1 MLAQQIQ
8 LHKHASKS
16 PAIST
21 RLWCGYWS
29 CSGLW
34 ERGTQCRFYCCVL
47 PQIEQI
53 IAKTRTPIM
62 PCCAPSYDSCTTIIW
77 LWGRCN
83 KEKKEKKKKKTR
95 EEQIRSFGLRT
106 GHSALCFP
114 RRRKP
119 CRSQIKSKHELTAR
133 SQHTSSWCCKPSE
146 IRPPHAPLK
155 ALTRFIRSPH
165 SQEGKRT
172 DTFSDPSSGCCTTVA
187 RKAQQTQT
195 RPTLA
200 GSHSRAVCYR
210 KTNKVCS
217 F

>member
-83 KEKKEKKKKKTR
+83 KEKKKKKKKTR
-95 EEQIRSFGLRT
+95 EGANPIIWPED
-106 GHSALCFP
+106 
-114 RRRKP
+114 
-119 CRSQIKSKHELTAR
+119 RSQRIVFSTTKEATQKPNKVKTWVDSKEPTYLQLMLQTIWDQPAPP
-133 SQHTSSWCCKPSE
+133 SSRPS
-146 IRPPHAPLK
+146 LK
-155 ALTRFIRSPH
+155 ALAHFIGSPYSQEEENEQTRFLIRLP
-165 SQEGKRT
+165 G
-172 DTFSDPSSGCCTTVA
+172 VA
-187 RKAQQTQT
+187 PQ
-195 RPTLA
+195 
-200 GSHSRAVCYR
+200 
-210 KTNKVCS
+210 
-217 F
+217 